1 MFSEFQIGPVTIHM
15 YGLMI
20 GIGFLSAY
28 LLCDYRAKKRGLN
41 QDIVFGI
48 LWSAIIGGFL
58 GTRILYYIVDIKSI
72 IEEPS
77 RIWDFRNGYVVYGGI
92 IGGILVSMLYCHRKK
107 VRFIE
112 YFDLVMP
119 TVALAQGF
127 GRIGCFCAGC
137 CYGSETDS
145 VFGITF
151 HNSLYAPN
159 NVKLIPTQLMSS
171 AGDFIFAIILFAY
184 AAKKRKDGQVAS
196 LYLLLYS
203 IGRFIMEF
211 FRNDYRG
218 SIGFMSTSQIISV
231 AIFAVGVIMWVMSTR
246 GIFSEKE

>member
-1 MFSEFQIGPVTIHM
+1 MFSEFNIGPLTIHM

-41 QDIVFGI
+41 EDIIFGI

-58 GTRILYYIVDIKSI
+58 GTRLLYYIVDIKSI
-72 IEEPS
+72 IENPS
-77 RIWDFRNGYVVYGGI
+77 LIWNFSNGYVVYGGI
-92 IGGILVSMLYCHRKK
+92 IGGILVSMLYCRHKK

-137 CYGSETDS
+137 CYGAETDS
-145 VFGITF
+145 AFGITF

-159 NVKLIPTQLMSS
+159 NIKLIPTQLMSS
-171 AGDFIFAIILFAY
+171 AGDFVFAIILLSY
-184 AAKKRKDGQVAS
+184 ARKKRKDGQVAS

-203 IGRFIMEF
+203 IGRFIIEF

-231 AIFAVGVIMWVMSTR
+231 GIFAIGVIMWVLSTK
-246 GIFSEKE
+246 GTFSEKE